1 MLACLSELDNDIYRD
16 VVDRLF
22 HQADVNM
29 KAKQASDFLFAPIV
43 EG

>member
-1 MLACLSELDNDIYRD
+1 MLVSLLHIENAVYRD

-29 KAKQASDFLFAPIV
+29 KAKQVRTLFSKS
-43 EG
+43 